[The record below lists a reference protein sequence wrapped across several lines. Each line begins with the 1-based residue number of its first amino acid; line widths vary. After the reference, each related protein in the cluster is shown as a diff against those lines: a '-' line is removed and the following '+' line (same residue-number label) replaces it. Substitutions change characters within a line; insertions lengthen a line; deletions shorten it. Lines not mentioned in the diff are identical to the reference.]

1 MKVKLIAKTPNVL
14 DVVYTGAR
22 TCYNAGSPVDMWFD
36 VCNIPTDKKKN
47 LIDKVFKSGH
57 LSTAEHA
64 YFTFAIEGIS
74 RACSHQLVRH
84 RHASYC
90 LAGDTIIK
98 QRSHGESRTIK
109 ELYESA
115 PQYNKSRRIRCI
127 NEATRELQYDPIK
140 EIVYSGKKPV
150 YEVTTNFGYKIKS
163 TMQHRFFTQDGWKKL
178 EELSIGD
185 TVYVNGVV
193 AYQDKDWLNN
203 QYNILNKSQE
213 EIGEICGVSKHTVRK
228 WIRKHNLQKELGSW
242 SVGREPANKGR
253 TKNDY
258 EPMLKVSQKMIGNTN
273 YHILHGEDNL
283 MWRGDNVGISGGYTR
298 THKLN
303 KKTGICSNCGST
315 GYTELHHIDKNP
327 TNSNNSN
334 IMELCQKCH
343 KAIHKKEIKEVV
355 IPNTIISIEYIGI
368 VDTYDIS
375 MAGDNHNF
383 IANGFVVHNSQQ
395 SQRYVEIKEDQ
406 DSLGNM
412 FTDEYNTNNLKDSD
426 IYKTL
431 DKYFVDINKLTDING
446 YYYALDNYLESTK
459 NGEKAEDA
467 RRFLPNGTKTNL
479 VVSMNLR
486 ELMHLCNE
494 RLCTRAQSEI
504 RQLVKEMVKQV
515 VKDEEWLKPYLVPK
529 CEQHGICFE
538 HKSCGRKPTLEELKQ
553 KWHDMGYEDGYDDGK
568 NS

>member
-1 MKVKLIAKTPNVL
+1 MKVKLLTKTQNML

-22 TCYNAGSPVDMWFD
+22 TCYNAGSPIDMWFD
-36 VCNIPTDKKKN
+36 VCNIPTDKKKTM
-47 LIDKVFKSGH
+47 LSKVFESGH
-57 LSTAEHA
+57 LSTSEHA

-140 EIVYSGKKPV
+140 EVVYSGKKPV

-242 SVGREPANKGR
+242 SIGKEPVNKGR

-258 EPMLKVSQKMIGNTN
+258 EPMLRVSQKLIGNTN
-273 YHILHGEDNL
+273 YHILHGEDNP
-283 MWRGDNVGISGGYTR
+283 MWRGDNVGISGGYFR

-303 KKTGICSNCGST
+303 KKIGICSNCGSM

-343 KAIHKKEIKEVV
+343 KAIHKGEIKEVV
-355 IPNTIISIEYIGI
+355 IPNTIISIEYVGI

-395 SQRYVEIKEDQ
+395 SQRYVEIKEDLK
-406 DSLGNM
+406 SLLNLR
-412 FTDEYNTNNLKDSD
+412 DEAINNGCITSKSL
-426 IYKTL
+426 INLL
-431 DKYFVDINKLTDING
+431 DKYFVGITEENAG
-446 YYYALDNYLESTK
+446 AYLDCLIHYVAQTTQGK
-459 NGEKAEDA
+459 KPEDA
-467 RRFLPNGTKTNL
+467 RNILPNATKTNI

-494 RLCTRAQSEI
+494 RLCTRAQGEI
-504 RQLVKEMVKQV
+504 RKMVKEMVKEV
-515 VKDEEWLKPYLVPK
+515 LKDEEWLKPYLVPK
-529 CEQHGICFE
+529 CILLKGCNE
-538 HKSCGRKPTLEELKQ
+538 HKSCGY
-553 KWHDMGYEDGYDDGK
+553 YEALSQRNK
-568 NS
+568 